1 MMVCEPQVVLVH
13 LPAWSSSTRLRL
25 PVQMVVL
32 EEVDVLVVLESASP
46 LYRF

>member
-1 MMVCEPQVVLVH
+1 MVLVH
-13 LPAWSSSTRLRL
+13 LPAWSSSARLRL

>member
-1 MMVCEPQVVLVH
+1 MH
-13 LPAWSSSTRLRL
+13 LPAWSSSTRPRL
-25 PVQMVVL
+25 PVLMVVL